1 MHLFSH
7 LCSHLHLFVESNTL
21 GFSKRIVHFHQG
33 IGIVDA
39 TRYLSM
45 FHTYFLPDANRI
57 STIYREN
64 GECCVD
70 FDVLPTSI
78 FFSETKVLLQC
89 SAQLNHRECMPR
101 PMAHASPQILTQMI
115 TWNQVTD
122 RRILHLSSE
131 MTNTGLAMDLDTAVI
146 HQTGEQET

>member
-1 MHLFSH
+1 M
-7 LCSHLHLFVESNTL
+7 
-21 GFSKRIVHFHQG
+21 
-33 IGIVDA
+33 
-39 TRYLSM
+39 
-45 FHTYFLPDANRI
+45 
-57 STIYREN
+57 
-64 GECCVD
+64 D

-89 SAQLNHRECMPR
+89 SARLNHRERMPR